1 MPMPQ
6 SLFTRYR
13 HSQAHYDELFAGE
26 ATFRPHWQRF
36 AAELAAYPDEQLQSR
51 LNHVARQIF
60 ENGVTY
66 NVYAD
71 PQGVKRPW
79 ELDLLPQIIP
89 HDEWQQIE
97 SGIAQRAEL
106 MNRILADVYGEQTLL
121 RDGLLPPA
129 LVHGHAGFLRPAHG
143 IRCPGNV
150 YLHLYA
156 VDLARSADGRW
167 WALADRAQAPSGAG
181 YALEN
186 RTVISRAFPE
196 QFRDLKVQ
204 RLNTFFRTLQQ
215 SLRHWAPFAAG
226 DGEAPHIVVLT
237 PGPYNET
244 YFEHAYLA
252 RHLGFPLVEG
262 QDLMVSQGRVWLKT
276 LDGLQRVHVILRRQ
290 DDDFCDPLE
299 ARPDSSLGIPGLIQA
314 AREGQVLIANALG
327 SSLIET
333 GALYGFLPNLSQ
345 QILGQPLLLPS
356 VASWWCGESTA
367 RETVLENLPNLIVK
381 GAFPQL
387 RIRTCIAGDLSVTE
401 LAQLKERIRARP
413 YNYVAQELIGLSQAP
428 GLSPR
433 PPYQLQNHATCLR
446 VFAVA
451 TPDGYR
457 VMPGG
462 LTRISG
468 PNSRQIV
475 TMQQGGGSK
484 DTWVLAPPSAPPP
497 RPGVL
502 RQELPPTGHR
512 LSTRMIENLFW
523 LGRYTERCDNIAR
536 LLRTTLTLRLDE
548 DEGSE
553 QQHKAVMQLCLHYG
567 LLPND
572 EASPL
577 EELAP
582 QQLNTL
588 LLEALFNPEISQGFA
603 GTLQQLLRIGFQLR
617 ERLSLDNWHIL
628 NRLAKDLEQRHQ
640 AQRWN
645 LAEALAFLDQA
656 IGHMMALSGFA
667 LDGMTRDVGWR
678 FLSIGRRLERLQQVT
693 HMLTLVLD
701 DDEVCDAG
709 LEWWLEL
716 CDSTITYRSSY
727 PQRPE
732 LVTALPLLL
741 TSQEN
746 PRSVMFLLKG
756 LVEYLKKLTDQFGPF
771 TDQTIFDLPEKIAGL
786 GNAGFAGGLQPLSE
800 SVSQLQ
806 LALDRLS
813 DQIGLR
819 FFNHGPHYSTGNDE

>member
-1 MPMPQ
+1 MPQ
-6 SLFTRYR
+6 SLFTRYQY
-13 HSQAHYDELFAGE
+13 SDAHYDELFAADGH
-26 ATFRPHWQRF
+26 FRPHWQRF
-36 AAELAAYPDEQLQSR
+36 ADELHAYPDEQLQSR

-79 ELDLLPQIIP
+79 ELDLLPQIIA

-97 SGIAQRAEL
+97 SGIMQRAEL
-106 MNRILADVYGEQTLL
+106 MNRILADVYGGQTLL

-143 IRCPGNV
+143 IPCPDNV

-167 WALADRAQAPSGAG
+167 WAISDRAQAPSGAG

-196 QFRDLKVQ
+196 QFRDLKVR

-215 SLRHWAPFAAG
+215 SLRHWAPSSAG
-226 DGEAPHIVVLT
+226 EGGTPRIVVLT

-262 QDLMVSQGRVWLKT
+262 QDLMVSQGCVWLKT

-299 ARPDSSLGIPGLIQA
+299 ARPDSSLGIPGLMQA

-333 GALYGFLPNLSQ
+333 GALYGFLPKLCEQ
-345 QILGQPLLLPS
+345 VLGQPLLLPS
-356 VASWWCGESTA
+356 VASWWCGESA
-367 RETVLENLPNLIVK
+367 ALETVLDNLPNLIIK

-387 RIRTCIAGDLSVTE
+387 RIKTCTGSDLSSDE
-401 LAQLKERIRARP
+401 LARLKQRIRARP
-413 YNYVAQELIGLSQAP
+413 YNYVAQESISLSQAP

-433 PPYQLQNHATCLR
+433 PPYQLHNHATCLR

-451 TPDGYR
+451 SPDGYR

-484 DTWVLAPPSAPPP
+484 DTWVLAPPSSPTLQLNVAP
-497 RPGVL
+497 
-502 RQELPPTGHR
+502 QALPPASHT
-512 LSTRMIENLFW
+512 LSTRTIENLFW

-536 LLRTTLTLRLDE
+536 LLRTTFTLRLDE

-553 QQHKAVMQLCLHYG
+553 AQHAAVMQLCQHYG
-567 LLPND
+567 LLPD
-572 EASPL
+572 DSEQPL
-577 EELAP
+577 DTLPP
-582 QQLNTL
+582 QQLNAL
-588 LLEALFNPEISQGFA
+588 LLDALFNPEVPHGFA
-603 GTLQQLLRIGFQLR
+603 GTLQQLLRIGFNLR
-617 ERLSLDNWHIL
+617 ERLSLDNWRVL
-628 NRLAKDLEQRHQ
+628 NRLAKELEQHHQ

-645 LAEALAFLDQA
+645 LAEALAVLDQA
-656 IGHMMALSGFA
+656 IGYMMALSGFA

-678 FLSIGRRLERLQQVT
+678 FLSIGRRLERLQHVSQ
-693 HMLTLVLD
+693 MLTLVL
-701 DDEVCDAG
+701 EEDAIRQAD

-716 CDSTITYRSSY
+716 SDSIITYRSRYS
-727 PQRPE
+727 QRPE
-732 LVTALPLLL
+732 LATALPLLV
-741 TSQEN
+741 TNQEN
-746 PRSVMFLLKG
+746 PRALMFLLKG
-756 LVEYLKKLTDQFGPF
+756 LVDYLQKLSAQFGPF
-771 TDQTIFDLPEKIAGL
+771 TDGTLFELPQQIAGL
-786 GNAGFAGGLQPLSE
+786 DDHRLAEEGRLPAIVAALREALDTLS
-800 SVSQLQ
+800 
-806 LALDRLS
+806 DRLS
-813 DQIGLR
+813 LR
-819 FFNHGPHYSTGNDE
+819 FFSHGPHYSIGNEE